1 MRPFDHFNV
10 VNEKSFAWGLF
21 FFIYS
26 SLVHLV
32 LYWLDVDW
40 ADPGPVDP
48 AFLRSPLAR
57 GGLASLGGLLFAA
70 LMLRLLER
78 EPRRRLLGVTS

>member
-1 MRPFDHFNV
+1 
-10 VNEKSFAWGLF
+10 
-21 FFIYS
+21 
-26 SLVHLV
+26 
-32 LYWLDVDW
+32 
-40 ADPGPVDP
+40 VDP

-78 EPRRRLLGVTS
+78 EPRRRLLGVGASIL